1 MLVASPRYLER
12 AGLPRKP
19 ADLAS
24 HALIL
29 GQPGMRPDGWAFRSQ
44 RRSMSIRLEGK
55 LNMTVNEV
63 AIRAAVSGVGIA
75 SSSIW
80 GCRNELQQGDLV
92 RVLPEWETGTVVS
105 TQWFPQ
111 VARRSRH
118 QGLRRLHFGRD
129 AFDRVTFQIRR
140 GEMQTPN
147 SADVRIYNVADS
159 TAERIKNEFT
169 QVVIQAGYQ
178 ANFGLVFRGTIKQI
192 RKGRED
198 AKDTYVDIT
207 AADGDEAYNFS
218 PIARSLAAGTTP
230 QDDVQHTCHQ
240 TGQFGPILRERVY
253 RISVKAKV

>member
-92 RVLPEWETGTVVS
+92 RVLPEWETCTVVS

-118 QGLRRLHFGRD
+118 QG
-129 AFDRVTFQIRR
+129 
-140 GEMQTPN
+140 P
-147 SADVRIYNVADS
+147 S
-159 TAERIKNEFT
+159 
-169 QVVIQAGYQ
+169 
-178 ANFGLVFRGTIKQI
+178 
-192 RKGRED
+192 
-198 AKDTYVDIT
+198 
-207 AADGDEAYNFS
+207 
-218 PIARSLAAGTTP
+218 
-230 QDDVQHTCHQ
+230 
-240 TGQFGPILRERVY
+240 
-253 RISVKAKV
+253 